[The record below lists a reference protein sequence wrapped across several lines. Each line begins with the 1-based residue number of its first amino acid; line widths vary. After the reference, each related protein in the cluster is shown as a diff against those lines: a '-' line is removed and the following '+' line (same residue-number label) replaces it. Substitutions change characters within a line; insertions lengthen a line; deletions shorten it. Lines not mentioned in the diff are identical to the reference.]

1 MFDIHP
7 LADAATARL
16 IGEFLANPE
25 TFDHAWAPEERA
37 IALRGPQDSVGREN
51 HQYWYAKDDGMIIA
65 AAGLRENKYG
75 SGGYEMDQDYFA
87 VHRAYRRH
95 GLAHRL
101 LEHVE
106 RWVVAKE
113 GRYIH
118 VLSGDTDAYAPARVF
133 YLNHGYR
140 QVMHIPDYYLAGEGR
155 IDFFKEFGRLD
166 TTHQDVSTGGI

>member
-1 MFDIHP
+1 MFEIH
-7 LADAATARL
+7 LLTDAATARL
-16 IGEFLANPE
+16 VGAFLADPE
-25 TFDHAWAPEERA
+25 TFDHVWAPEERA
-37 IALRGPQDSVGREN
+37 IASRGPQDSVEKEN
-51 HQYWYAKDDGMIIA
+51 HQYWYAKDGDLIIA

-101 LEHVE
+101 LEHAE
-106 RWVVAKE
+106 RWVAIRG

-118 VLSGDTDAYAPARVF
+118 VLSGDTDVYAPARAF

-140 QVMHIPDYYLAGEGR
+140 QVAHIPDYYLAGEGR
-155 IDFFKEFGRLD
+155 TDFFKQIGPFC
-166 TTHQDVSTGGI
+166 TTPKDPSVGGI

>member
-7 LADAATARL
+7 LNDAATARL
-16 IGEFLANPE
+16 VGLFLADPG

-37 IALRGPQDSVGREN
+37 IAARGPRDSVGKEN
-51 HQYWYAKDDGMIIA
+51 HQYWYAEDSGVVIA

-101 LEHVE
+101 LEHAE
-106 RWVVAKE
+106 QWVAAKG

-118 VLSGDTDAYAPARVF
+118 VLSGDTDAYAPARAF

-140 QVMHIPDYYLAGEGR
+140 QVAQIPDYYLAGEGR
-155 IDFFKEFGRLD
+155 IDFFKQLGLLD
-166 TTHQDVSTGGI
+166 TTHQDESTGGI